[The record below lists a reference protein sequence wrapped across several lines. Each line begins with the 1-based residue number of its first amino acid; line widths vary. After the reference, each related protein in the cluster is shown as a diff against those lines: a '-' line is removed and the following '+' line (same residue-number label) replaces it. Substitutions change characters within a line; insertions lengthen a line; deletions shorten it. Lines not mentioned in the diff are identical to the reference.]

1 MKLIVA
7 GATGFIGSH
16 VVKQCISNPAV
27 TSILVV
33 ARREPATEL
42 SASPKVK
49 VILHQD
55 FSDWPS
61 SLLDQLEGAEGCIWY
76 TRFTLEDVKLATDTA
91 PKDCWRQSSRFP
103 KR

>member
-1 MKLIVA
+1 MKLIVT
-7 GATGFIGSH
+7 GATGFIGSQ
-16 VVKQCISNPAV
+16 VLKQCISNPAV

-42 SASPKVK
+42 TASSKVK

-55 FSDWPS
+55 FSDWTS

-76 TRFTLEDVKLATDTA
+76 TKFTLEDVKLATDAA
-91 PKDCWRQSSRFP
+91 PKDSWRQSWKFP
-103 KR
+103 RC